1 VAGKEL
7 LLNWD
12 WTRTGRLGAFG
23 LLFYGPLMH
32 HWYRALNTALPV
44 DRAASLAAK
53 LPPFVAKARGCGGG
67 AAVIAAAA
75 AAPHAMRSRQVCH
88 RWH

>member
-1 VAGKEL
+1 
-7 LLNWD
+7 
-12 WTRTGRLGAFG
+12 
-23 LLFYGPLMH
+23 MH

-67 AAVIAAAA
+67 AAGIAAAA
-75 AAPHAMRSRQVCH
+75 RRVRCSRQGESLTQWLPP
-88 RWH
+88 RWR